1 MSKPTPGQEHIDAF
15 VSMLKK
21 EGGQLGNGRLRTI
34 LGWSEEDYGWVRD
47 AMVERGVVR
56 IGRGRGGSVQLL
68 DETER
73 VQVQVTREL
82 VQEIRE
88 REREKIVEAPR
99 VDSYRAGPTF
109 DLEKVKAAYEPLP
122 DDINAF
128 KVGMHIMRVPKHLF
142 AREEDAWHNIR
153 HYTVLDIIGDRVKV
167 EHKNNTFL
175 LPETVPPR
183 GFYRKR

>member
-1 MSKPTPGQEHIDAF
+1 MNKPTPGQELIDAF
-15 VSMLKK
+15 IGKLKE
-21 EGGQLGNGRLRTI
+21 EGGQLGNGKLRSI

-47 AMVERGVVR
+47 AMIERGAIR

-73 VQVQVTREL
+73 AQVQATRER

-88 REREKIVEAPR
+88 REREKIAEAPR
-99 VDSYRAGPTF
+99 GDSYRAGPAF
-109 DLEKVKAAYEPLP
+109 DLEKVKASYEPLQ
-122 DDINAF
+122 DINDF

-142 AREEDAWHNIR
+142 AREEDAWHNMK
-153 HYTVLDIIGDRVKV
+153 HYIVLDVIGDRVKV
-167 EHKNNTFL
+167 EHKDNTFL

-183 GFYRKR
+183 GFYRKL